1 VANLV
6 DADLLVLLTDL
17 GGLYTAD
24 PRTTPGAELIP
35 RVDRVDSRIE
45 ALAGTTQSEVSVGGM
60 ATKIQAARLATS
72 GGTDMVIADGKEP
85 DVLVRVA
92 RGEEMGTYFPAA
104 TNRMESRRRW
114 MLAGLSLK
122 GDIVVDEGA
131 AKALRDRK
139 TSLLPAGVS
148 DIRGTFKR
156 GDAVAIV
163 DAEGQ
168 RIACGITNY
177 AAADIDRIKGLRSD
191 RIEGVLGHQYGSEV
205 MHRDNMV
212 LL

>member
-1 VANLV
+1 
-6 DADLLVLLTDL
+6 
-17 GGLYTAD
+17 
-24 PRTTPGAELIP
+24 
-35 RVDRVDSRIE
+35 
-45 ALAGTTQSEVSVGGM
+45 
-60 ATKIQAARLATS
+60 
-72 GGTDMVIADGKEP
+72 
-85 DVLVRVA
+85 
-92 RGEEMGTYFPAA
+92 
-104 TNRMESRRRW
+104 MESRRRW

-163 DAEGQ
+163 DADGQ